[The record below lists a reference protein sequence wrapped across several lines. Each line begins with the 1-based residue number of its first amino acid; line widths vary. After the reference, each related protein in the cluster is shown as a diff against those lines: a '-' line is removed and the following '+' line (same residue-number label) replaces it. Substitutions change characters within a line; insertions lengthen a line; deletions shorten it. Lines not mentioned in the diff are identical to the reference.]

1 MQAKD
6 VFITYLNTMKFL
18 INHEII
24 ILYLK
29 NHHRFVKII
38 VIPLLLIKLM
48 RDTIFLKGA
57 YHNIVEIL
65 LVIDRWISIATTL
78 LKVVILFW

>member
-1 MQAKD
+1 
-6 VFITYLNTMKFL
+6 
-18 INHEII
+18 
-24 ILYLK
+24 
-29 NHHRFVKII
+29 
-38 VIPLLLIKLM
+38 M

-78 LKVVILFW
+78 LKVVILFWWIQE